1 MIDIIPIT
9 WYIDEPIDFE
19 FKQYTL
25 LAYLQKVDKSFLYK
39 RLSPHLL
46 HMEEMIMDM
55 VMFRE
60 SFVDMR
66 KKFDKNRYIFFK
78 ENPKLEGENNLI
90 IEDIREIV
98 EFSIP
103 QIETRLTLGNY
114 ILQKHKQVLF

>member
-25 LAYLQKVDKSFLYK
+25 LAYLQKVDESFLYK

-66 KKFDKNRYIFFK
+66 KKFNKNRYIFFK

-103 QIETRLTLGNY
+103 QIETRVNLGNY
-114 ILQKHKQVLF
+114 ILQKHKQVLY

>member
-25 LAYLQKVDKSFLYK
+25 LAYLQKVDESFLYK

-103 QIETRLTLGNY
+103 QIETRVNLGNY
-114 ILQKHKQVLF
+114 ILQKHKQVLY

>member
-25 LAYLQKVDKSFLYK
+25 LAYLQKVDESFLYK

-103 QIETRLTLGNY
+103 QIETRVNLGNY
-114 ILQKHKQVLF
+114 ILQKNKQVLY

>member
-25 LAYLQKVDKSFLYK
+25 LAYLQKVDESFLYK

-103 QIETRLTLGNY
+103 QIETRVNLGNY

>member
-25 LAYLQKVDKSFLYK
+25 LAYLQKVDESFLYK

-55 VMFRE
+55 FMFRE

-66 KKFDKNRYIFFK
+66 KKFNKNRYIFFK

-103 QIETRLTLGNY
+103 QIETRVNLGNY
-114 ILQKHKQVLF
+114 ILQKNKQVLY

>member
-25 LAYLQKVDKSFLYK
+25 LAYLQKVDESFLYK